1 MAKQMDWFLKGGYT
15 TYSALCCSSRFGRA
29 IVTRLGQYRIVT
41 DALEKCALERAF
53 DSDSLTAAHHSA
65 ESSRRSG
72 DDSLNAC
79 TLADLGPSEHYIIVI

>member
-1 MAKQMDWFLKGGYT
+1 MSVCLSRSRAIEMAKQMDWFLKGGYT

-65 ESSRRSG
+65 EFQTEW
-72 DDSLNAC
+72 C
-79 TLADLGPSEHYIIVI
+79 